1 MKKILFFLPALFSLF
16 GLNDSQAQN
25 TSVMKDSF
33 AHTFSIVARDSA
45 TGEMAVGVQSHWFS
59 VGALVPW
66 GRSGVGVVATQSFV
80 NPAYGPNGLDLM
92 QNGKSAAV
100 ALKEL
105 VAKDDAKDYRQV
117 AFLDVNGKASA
128 YTGEKCVESA
138 LQHVGDNF
146 SVQANMMLNDD
157 VVPAMAKAFKENS
170 NLPLAERVVKV
181 LQAAQAAGGDI
192 RGRQSAALIVVGP
205 DKVKNVWEDKK
216 IDLRV
221 DDSSEPLV
229 ELERLLKVARAYEYM
244 NKGDLAVEDK
254 NVDEALKQYGKAE
267 ALFPDNLEM
276 RYWKAVALA
285 NSNRLDEAIPVFK
298 SIFKEDENWKEMT
311 KRLPASDL
319 LDVTDEELEKIIN

>member
-1 MKKILFFLPALFSLF
+1 MKKIIFLFPALFALLSH
-16 GLNDSQAQN
+16 NNSQAQN
-25 TSVMKDSF
+25 ASIMKDPF
-33 AHTFSIVARDSA
+33 AHTFSIVAKDTV

-92 QNGKSAAV
+92 EKGKSAAV

-105 VAKDDAKDYRQV
+105 VAKDEARDYRQV
-117 AFLDVNGKASA
+117 AFLDASGKASA

-138 LQHVGDNF
+138 LQHIGDNF

-157 VVPAMAKAFKENS
+157 VVPAMAKAFKDHA

-205 DKVKNVWEDKK
+205 DKVANSWEDKK

-244 NKGDLAVEDK
+244 NKGDLAVEAKD
-254 NVDEALKQYGKAE
+254 VDEALKQYGKAE
-267 ALFPDNLEM
+267 SLFPDNLEM

-285 NSNRLDEAIPVFK
+285 NSNRLEEAIPVFK
-298 SIFKEDENWKEMT
+298 SIFKEDENWREMT
-311 KRLPASDL
+311 KRLPDSDL
-319 LDVTDEELEKIIN
+319 LDVTEEELERIIN

>member
-1 MKKILFFLPALFSLF
+1 MKKIVLFFPALLMLLSTNN
-16 GLNDSQAQN
+16 GQAQN
-25 TSVMKDSF
+25 PSIMKDPF
-33 AHTFSIVARDSA
+33 AHTFSIVAKDTV

-66 GRSGVGVVATQSFV
+66 GKSGVGVVATQSFV
-80 NPAYGPNGLDLM
+80 NPAYGPNGLELM
-92 QNGKSAAV
+92 EKGKSAPV

-105 VAKDDAKDYRQV
+105 VSKDDAKDYRQV
-117 AFLDVNGKASA
+117 AFLDANGKASA
-128 YTGEKCVESA
+128 FTGEKCVESA

-157 VVPAMAKAFKENS
+157 VVPAMAKAFKENAS
-170 NLPLAERVVKV
+170 MPLAERVVKV

-205 DKVKNVWEDKK
+205 NKVKNSWEDKK

-221 DDSSEPLV
+221 DDSAEPLV

-244 NKGDLAVEDK
+244 NKGDLAVEAKD
-254 NVDEALKQYGKAE
+254 VDEALKQYGKAE
-267 ALFPDNLEM
+267 SLFPKNLEM

-285 NSNRLDEAIPVFK
+285 NSNRLEEAIPVFK
-298 SIFKEDENWKEMT
+298 AIFKEDNNWREMT
-311 KRLPASDL
+311 KRLPDSDL
-319 LDVTDEELEKIIN
+319 LDITEEELSRIVN